1 MNYPDYVI
9 ELLQKAAD
17 NDEAE
22 ALFLLGVCY
31 EASSPDKAEEF
42 LRRACELNHTEAQ
55 RLLGKLL
62 LKKGNQDEGVN
73 LLAQIATNGDVSA
86 QSILAEYYFDE
97 RKYEQALVWL
107 KVAARNKDI
116 RAYYLLSLCYGYGY
130 GVKRDT
136 RKAKA
141 MWESLSKDTPYGNS
155 QLAELYHDGRF
166 RIKQDYKKAA
176 EYIAK
181 SIASGNYGHLI
192 NLALMYKCGGP
203 GLPCSLRNAYL
214 CYYLFDIL
222 VPHDNDTY
230 KDYKELGHDV
240 ESELSELAEK
250 LSDCHEGRSIDDLRN
265 EWLPEPVL
273 QLIKSI
279 PSKS

>member
-9 ELLQKAAD
+9 GLLQKAAD
-17 NDEAE
+17 KNDAE
-22 ALFLLGVCY
+22 ALFQLGVCY
-31 EASSPDKAEEF
+31 EANYPDKAEEF
-42 LRRACELNHTEAQ
+42 LHRACELNHAEAQ
-55 RLLGKLL
+55 RQLGKLL

-73 LLAQIATNGDVSA
+73 LLAQIATNGDASA

-107 KVAARNKDI
+107 KVTARNKDI

-155 QLAELYHDGRF
+155 QLARLYREGED
-166 RIKQDYKKAA
+166 RIKKDNKKAA
-176 EYIAK
+176 EYLAK
-181 SIASGNYGHLI
+181 SIASGEYVNLLD
-192 NLALMYKCGGP
+192 LALIYQCGGY
-203 GLPCSLRNAYL
+203 GLPRSFKNAYL
-214 CYYLFDIL
+214 CYYLFDLL
-222 VPHDNDTY
+222 VPHNSSTY
-230 KDYKELGHDV
+230 KLFV
-240 ESELSELAEK
+240 CTIESELPKLAK
-250 LSDCHEGRSIDDLRN
+250 ILSDCHEGRSIDDLRN
-265 EWLPEPVL
+265 QWLPEPVL